1 MDASYNKSELLDWLA
16 KVEDP
21 SILDKISKIKAET
34 ASMPAFD
41 LDTEWESGYTVEEFK
56 EEMYKRIK
64 AYP

>member
-1 MDASYNKSELLDWLA
+1 MDAPYNKSELLDWLA
-16 KVEDP
+16 KVENQ
-21 SILDKISKIKAET
+21 SILDRVSKIKEET
-34 ASMPAFD
+34 ASIPVFD